1 MEKNI
6 EILNKWQYLLPSLK
20 SYFLNKKYEPGKSF
34 EYLRYSSKKIE
45 SINKRRALIFKILLE
60 VFLVVVVLGVGI
72 YIVTN
77 TSIDPEKIGRLGG
90 KFIFFTVAPLYYPIK
105 AAIKAIKIH
114 ENVDY
119 VAITSYEKFID
130 LEIDEKVIA
139 SYQNFD
145 ATDSKY
151 KNGYYILL
159 VTSRRLYFASYKQ
172 KAWRSLLKRLDEI
185 QAISIS
191 NGFFIGAIAKRNL
204 QLRFVDNTS
213 LSIWMDMRKKLT
225 SNPDLFLKSFLE
237 TIDAM
242 LCGDNEITRVR
253 RRRTVSEIDSHESTK
268 AENKIL
274 ETKTQD
280 VTIQSG
286 RELDL
291 SILLNDIKDAE
302 SYATG
307 RHIEL

>member
-6 EILNKWQYLLPSLK
+6 EIINKWQYLLPSLK
-20 SYFLNKKYEPGKSF
+20 GYFLNKKYEPGKSF
-34 EYLRYSSKKIE
+34 KYLRYSSKKIE
-45 SINKRRALIFKILLE
+45 SINKRRALIFKILLA
-60 VFLVVVVLGVGI
+60 VFLTVVVFGVTT
-72 YIVTN
+72 YVVTN
-77 TSIDPEKIGRLGG
+77 TSINSKKVGKWGG
-90 KFIFFTVAPLYYPIK
+90 QIIFVAFASLYYPIK

-139 SYQNFD
+139 SYQNFNV
-145 ATDSKY
+145 TDSKY
-151 KNGYYILL
+151 KDGYYILL

-172 KAWRSLLKRLDEI
+172 KAWRSILKRLDEI

-204 QLRFVDNTS
+204 QLRFEDNTS

-225 SNPDLFLKSFLE
+225 SNPDLFLKCLLE
-237 TIDAM
+237 TIDTM
-242 LCGDNEITRVR
+242 LCGDNETTRAR

-268 AENKIL
+268 AEKKIL

-291 SILLNDIKDAE
+291 SSLLNDIKDAE
-302 SYATG
+302 SYAIG